1 MRICQM
7 IFKFEQESAISSLRE
22 WLSDAAIGNNPVL
35 RLIAGIIY
43 MHEQDYNEALK
54 HTNSG
59 GTMELLVSPIPF
71 LFFLFIKFPMS
82 ICVCVRAGSSHVQ
95 FKKVNHKTWF
105 EYQDMQ
111 SFVFFLFLFPF
122 FASIDDELMMNKILV
137 LAPYLLITEIGST

>member
-1 MRICQM
+1 M

-59 GTMELLVSPIPF
+59 GTMELLVLLIPF

-82 ICVCVRAGSSHVQ
+82 ICVCVRACVRGQVM
-95 FKKVNHKTWF
+95 FNLKK
-105 EYQDMQ
+105 
-111 SFVFFLFLFPF
+111 
-122 FASIDDELMMNKILV
+122 
-137 LAPYLLITEIGST
+137 